1 MLGRSLDKSNSY
13 SNVGGREREATDIEQ
28 LDRRSADFGS
38 VSNIEER
45 KVSQIDDQSR
55 SQAREV
61 RGPIQD
67 QEGHSGESDEG
78 IVADHQPFNGIKE
91 AIKNQEKIRRKDQA
105 QAQPVYENEATS
117 QQDEEE
123 FEEDNRPSARKR
135 RIKQVLYSDKSESSV
150 DEMMEDTP
158 SNYNIANGRLEGKS
172 MGLKAILLFA
182 KNQGIQLGSNA
193 QNQQL
198 GLGSGRQ
205 QLAQIQEEKLTPNEL
220 YEQHGWKP
228 QSNQMT
234 ETPGRRVPV
243 VADDSQA
250 RGRTKQTPG
259 MAKQFKEPSV
269 DRNRRD
275 HSNTRANPGQKDLKN
290 IQKNNFV

>member
-55 SQAREV
+55 SLAREI

-67 QEGHSGESDEG
+67 EEGHSGESDEG

-91 AIKNQEKIRRKDQA
+91 AIKNQERIRRKD

-117 QQDEEE
+117 QQDQEELE
-123 FEEDNRPSARKR
+123 EEDNRPSARKR

-205 QLAQIQEEKLTPNEL
+205 QLAQIQEERLTPNEL

-228 QSNQMT
+228 QSNQMA

-243 VADDSQA
+243 VADDS
-250 RGRTKQTPG
+250 
-259 MAKQFKEPSV
+259 
-269 DRNRRD
+269 
-275 HSNTRANPGQKDLKN
+275 
-290 IQKNNFV
+290 